1 MIDIEHLA
9 WDRTGLAREYRLE
22 RVLGEEDGLVRV
34 LAQDLRLDRA
44 VLLVML
50 APDQRTTA
58 RAEAFVASIRLLAR
72 VGHPGVRSVH
82 RADAFGDFAYAALEH
97 VPGEPLAEHLAS
109 GPVPVGEAIR
119 YGLELLAAL
128 EASRARGV
136 AHPQLSPDTVVR
148 QPGRLVLDGI
158 GAAPADSSTERTGL
172 VLVSRVIYQA
182 VTGRRW
188 EAAGTSREALA
199 AVPLRLRPALR
210 CALAPD
216 PHAASFRRRL
226 TLASGPIRVAGLA
239 LLALTVLTLTGA
251 AAWHWLR
258 RPPGPPSNEIAV
270 LPLEAI
276 GGPAG
281 DSLGTAMAHL
291 LSLTLSDV
299 SGLHMTSPRRIAR
312 WAAQTG
318 YDAGGIQNQAPRDL
332 GVQWVAHGQ
341 ARRSGD
347 RVRVG
352 LTLYSWRGAKEYVEV
367 TGTVADLVGLTE
379 RLSLPVLNI
388 VAPELEPRVGEL
400 RDFAGVPFEALK
412 SFLQGEAAYDRDEW
426 TLAEQRYEAAIDADS
441 TFALARWRLAN
452 VRHWERRP
460 YDYLGDLREL
470 DGRLGDRLRPTDR
483 AVVKAFL
490 EPDVD
495 RRLRRLDS
503 VVSHARP
510 DAYLQYLYAHELF
523 HRGPLVGRDI
533 ELAIRGMRETIA
545 LDSSFADP
553 YNHIFAADLRAG
565 RKEHAQYTLALRQ
578 AIEVK
583 SWPGDLD
590 KVRLMKLAYD
600 ERFRPWR
607 GRLAR
612 WWLERTGDSATLAG
626 VSQVARLGAPWFD
639 IPGAQIGL
647 CRILLDRESSTD
659 SARASAR
666 NGIAIGLLAL
676 GRTSEALAQLDSSI
690 ADWPSPEVR
699 LQRAEWEV
707 IPRLVGLS
715 VIPASAPRWREPLEQ
730 MLADTTTARLE
741 TRIRWALALGHV
753 ASGDTAAARGQA
765 TRLEQLA
772 PGSPLGVLLRAVIAG
787 KGGDLS
793 RALDVSDSV
802 RGAVSVN
809 QPPDPFA
816 GAVYHL
822 LRADWHMARG
832 NVAAAER
839 DLRWIDGSDF
849 EGWPVGAPQAGEID
863 AALGTYVRWRRGEA
877 LLTSGA
883 TAADTV
889 AGCATLRRVV
899 ELWSGSEA
907 DMRPLQAAAVARA
920 GGRACAA

>member
-1 MIDIEHLA
+1 M
-9 WDRTGLAREYRLE
+9 
-22 RVLGEEDGLVRV
+22 
-34 LAQDLRLDRA
+34 
-44 VLLVML
+44 
-50 APDQRTTA
+50 
-58 RAEAFVASIRLLAR
+58 
-72 VGHPGVRSVH
+72 
-82 RADAFGDFAYAALEH
+82 
-97 VPGEPLAEHLAS
+97 
-109 GPVPVGEAIR
+109 
-119 YGLELLAAL
+119 
-128 EASRARGV
+128 
-136 AHPQLSPDTVVR
+136 
-148 QPGRLVLDGI
+148 
-158 GAAPADSSTERTGL
+158 
-172 VLVSRVIYQA
+172 
-182 VTGRRW
+182 
-188 EAAGTSREALA
+188 
-199 AVPLRLRPALR
+199 
-210 CALAPD
+210 
-216 PHAASFRRRL
+216 
-226 TLASGPIRVAGLA
+226 
-239 LLALTVLTLTGA
+239 
-251 AAWHWLR
+251 
-258 RPPGPPSNEIAV
+258 
-270 LPLEAI
+270 
-276 GGPAG
+276 
-281 DSLGTAMAHL
+281 
-291 LSLTLSDV
+291 
-299 SGLHMTSPRRIAR
+299 
-312 WAAQTG
+312 
-318 YDAGGIQNQAPRDL
+318 
-332 GVQWVAHGQ
+332 
-341 ARRSGD
+341 
-347 RVRVG
+347 
-352 LTLYSWRGAKEYVEV
+352 
-367 TGTVADLVGLTE
+367 TGTVTDLVGLTE

-460 YDYLGDLREL
+460 YDYLADLREL

-565 RKEHAQYTLALRQ
+565 RKEHARHTLALRQ

-802 RGAVSVN
+802 RGAVSVEPASRSVRRGGLPSAPRRLAHGAG
-809 QPPDPFA
+809 QRRRRRAGPALDRRIGLRGLARGRASSRRDRRGTRHVRALAAWRGPPDI
-816 GAVYHL
+816 
-822 LRADWHMARG
+822 R
-832 NVAAAER
+832 R
-839 DLRWIDGSDF
+839 DGRRHRRR
-849 EGWPVGAPQAGEID
+849 VRHAPQSGR
-863 AALGTYVRWRRGEA
+863 ALER
-877 LLTSGA
+877 
-883 TAADTV
+883 
-889 AGCATLRRVV
+889 
-899 ELWSGSEA
+899 SEA